1 MAQLTLDFE
10 PGIAQ
15 RYLSLRDC
23 CSTRIYHYGLGKAAL
38 DLDKSPGNL
47 SVELSGD
54 KDRHFSVEALERY
67 MEKSKDLE
75 PIRYLVARF
84 MGEQTDHD
92 AEVMRRV
99 EGMLAEVTSLMGQ
112 VKGKGTGKRR

>member
-1 MAQLTLDFE
+1 MNNQLTLEFE
-10 PGIAQ
+10 PGLVE
-15 RYLSLRDC
+15 RHRSLLDC
-23 CSTRIYHYGLGKAAL
+23 LAA
-38 DLDKSPGNL
+38 DLDKAPGNL
-47 SVELSGD
+47 SGELAGD

-67 MEKSKDLE
+67 MEKAKDLE